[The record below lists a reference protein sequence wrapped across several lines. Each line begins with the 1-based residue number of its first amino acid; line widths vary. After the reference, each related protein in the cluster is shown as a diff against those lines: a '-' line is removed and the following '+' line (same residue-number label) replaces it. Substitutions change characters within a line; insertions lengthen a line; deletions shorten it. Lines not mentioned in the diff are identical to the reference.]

1 MAAKTKILQQ
11 AEFNPRIKRYL
22 LIYGMLIS
30 VITIVGIPLLPIYFV
45 VAPIM
50 IKKYFNHLST

>member
-50 IKKYFNHLST
+50 IKKIL